1 MINKIQLKNWRSH
14 LDTDLEFT
22 SGTNAILG
30 PMGSGKSSVM
40 NAICFGLFGTFPD
53 LQTRKIKLDDII
65 MNKPSVKN
73 ESQIS
78 VDFTIDDK
86 TYTVMRVIERN
97 KGTTYSEIREGDKL
111 LDSPNA
117 QRVTELVEKLLKI
130 NYELFSR
137 AIYSEQNG
145 LDYFLRLS
153 RGERMKRIDNLLM
166 IDKFEGAR
174 SNAVTL
180 RNRLAEKKDALQSVA
195 DIEDFK
201 ELKKNLDDIDYSLK
215 KLNETKSN
223 LSKEFDEK
231 KINMKSLEKEVKE
244 LEGIEKTLNTLNNR
258 KNSLEGSMKEVKH
271 SIDNFRKDA
280 NDKTLDVSHEE
291 LKDTEKLIKK
301 HQEELNKSR
310 KEQEA
315 LTRNISENET
325 KIGFLES
332 KIKEIQTDI
341 SKKLELEN
349 KISSIEKEF
358 GKNLIQALEKKKE
371 ELEAIQRTN
380 SELLTKIEQTEES
393 LSKIS
398 KTHDKCPVCESK
410 ISTERRSSLIADYQD
425 RIKSYNGSLKE
436 NKEAFAALKQMVKET
451 GEASKN
457 FEIYSEKIKEF
468 KGIEKEIEEK
478 KKDHRTLIEAVSRK
492 KQDLEKNRSGISE
505 IEESLEKSKNKQQ
518 QLKSAIEKL
527 IDLKDKEEKFSNLEN
542 QLEELNKEISGCS
555 KKTSDKNLEKLRITL
570 TETASRISEISARIN
585 GLVEIILERENRR
598 KDCQIKIQQAEKQK
612 EEIKLLESLVLGLKI
627 FEKALEK
634 TQTQLRENF
643 VDTVNYTMDQI
654 WPDIYPYKDFG
665 SARLGIKERDYILQV
680 QSSSG
685 EWIDVDGI
693 VSGGERSIASLA
705 LRIAFSSVL
714 APQLKWLV
722 LDEPTHNLDSKA
734 VEDLSETLKTR
745 VGDFADQVFL
755 ITHEKTL
762 ENAVTGQLYRLSRNK
777 ELDDFS
783 RIEKVN

>member
-492 KQDLEKNRSGISE
+492 KQDLEKNRSGIFE

-665 SARLGIKERDYILQV
+665 SARLGIKERNYILQV

>member
-492 KQDLEKNRSGISE
+492 KQDLEKNRSRISE

>member
-555 KKTSDKNLEKLRITL
+555 KKTSDKSLEKLRITL
-570 TETASRISEISARIN
+570 TETA
-585 GLVEIILERENRR
+585 
-598 KDCQIKIQQAEKQK
+598 
-612 EEIKLLESLVLGLKI
+612 
-627 FEKALEK
+627 
-634 TQTQLRENF
+634 
-643 VDTVNYTMDQI
+643 
-654 WPDIYPYKDFG
+654 
-665 SARLGIKERDYILQV
+665 
-680 QSSSG
+680 
-685 EWIDVDGI
+685 
-693 VSGGERSIASLA
+693 
-705 LRIAFSSVL
+705 
-714 APQLKWLV
+714 
-722 LDEPTHNLDSKA
+722 
-734 VEDLSETLKTR
+734 
-745 VGDFADQVFL
+745 
-755 ITHEKTL
+755 
-762 ENAVTGQLYRLSRNK
+762 
-777 ELDDFS
+777 
-783 RIEKVN
+783 

>member
-555 KKTSDKNLEKLRITL
+555 KKTSDKSLEKLRITL

-665 SARLGIKERDYILQV
+665 SARLGIKERNYILQV

>member
-555 KKTSDKNLEKLRITL
+555 KKTSDKSLEKLRITL

>member
-665 SARLGIKERDYILQV
+665 SARLGIKERNYILQV

>member
-145 LDYFLRLS
+145 LDYFLRLP

>member
-492 KQDLEKNRSGISE
+492 KQDLEKNRSRISE

-555 KKTSDKNLEKLRITL
+555 KKTSDKSLEKLRITL

>member
-410 ISTERRSSLIADYQD
+410 ISTERRSNLIADYQD

-665 SARLGIKERDYILQV
+665 SARLGIKERNYILQV

>member
-410 ISTERRSSLIADYQD
+410 ISTERRSNLIADYQD